1 MVVTQMAKKLTI
13 KQSKIETETLIAIA
27 TSDTLTEASV
37 KLGIQRN
44 TLYDRIAKYGLAEQL
59 ANIQEVA
66 KAELL
71 TATGK
76 AARNIVAKIDHEDP
90 NISMK
95 ASTETLDRAGIT
107 KPNEKRTDATINNFG
122 QLLIQQKD
130 KYED

>member
-1 MVVTQMAKKLTI
+1 VPGNADQRRAGQLPY
-13 KQSKIETETLIAIA
+13 
-27 TSDTLTEASV
+27 AS
-37 KLGIQRN
+37 
-44 TLYDRIAKYGLAEQL
+44 GLAQKKRQDSGKTAGDQFAHQFDEIEGARAAL
-59 ANIQEVA
+59 ANLGREVHESP
-66 KAELL
+66 ELL